1 MYVYVPHV
9 MYMCVHIHVH
19 TTVENDQCGMKGDC
33 SLLHGRHSF
42 VMKHYTAMEDDYRL
56 ARTGSKSIRKEETG
70 DQKQQSKTDK
80 RKRARVKAGQVE
92 L

>member
-1 MYVYVPHV
+1 MYVCHICHV
-9 MYMCVHIHVH
+9 HVCTCVHVH

-33 SLLHGRHSF
+33 SLLHGRQSF

>member
-1 MYVYVPHV
+1 MYVIYV
-9 MYMCVHIHVH
+9 MYMCTCVHVH

>member
-1 MYVYVPHV
+1 MCTCTCHVHVY
-9 MYMCVHIHVH
+9 IHVH

-56 ARTGSKSIRKEETG
+56 ARTGSKSI

>member
-56 ARTGSKSIRKEETG
+56 ARTGSKSIRKEKTG